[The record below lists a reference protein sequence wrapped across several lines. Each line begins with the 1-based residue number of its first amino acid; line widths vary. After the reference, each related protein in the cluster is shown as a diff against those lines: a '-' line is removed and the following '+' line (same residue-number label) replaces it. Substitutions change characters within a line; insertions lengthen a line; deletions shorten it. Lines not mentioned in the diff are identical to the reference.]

1 MNNDNDDNDNDDD
14 DNDNDDDNCRQN
26 PYRDP
31 TTAEAL
37 AAAAR

>member
-1 MNNDNDDNDNDDD
+1 VGFFLNTDDNDND
-14 DNDNDDDNCRQN
+14 NNDDDNCRQN